1 MHKIFVIIF
10 LLSLVNYAQQEGDTR
25 FGADPRNFQRPQG
38 AFFDY
43 SDPEAINIKVSVWG
57 YVRYPG
63 IYMVPEY
70 SSVMDL
76 VSFAGGPSDDADLE
90 DIRIYRVK
98 DQAQELIKFN
108 YNDLLWE
115 KEVKNI
121 SPKGDLVAGDVLI
134 LPGEPR
140 LYFRDYMSITLSVV
154 STLIS
159 LSILIL
165 NIAKG

>member
-1 MHKIFVIIF
+1 MHKIFAIIF
-10 LLSLVNYAQQEGDTR
+10 IFSLITSAQQQGDTR
-25 FGADPRNFQRPQG
+25 FGADPRNLQRSPG
-38 AFFDY
+38 AFYDY
-43 SDPEAINIKVSVWG
+43 SDPEGLNIKVSVWG
-57 YVRYPG
+57 FVRYPG
-63 IYMVPEY
+63 QYMVPDY

-76 VSFAGGPSDDADLE
+76 LSYAGGPSDDADLE
-90 DIRIYRVK
+90 DIRVYRVK
-98 DQAQELIKFN
+98 SEEQELIKFN

-121 SPKGDLVAGDVLI
+121 SPKGDLLAGDVLI